1 MPAYLISQTE
11 EILDLEGLR
20 LYVEAVMPIMAR
32 YGARSIVN
40 SFSIERL
47 DGEGPTPLAAG
58 VVEFPDLENL
68 RAFWT
73 SKDHV
78 PLLELRNRSVRTSLL
93 IADVPPEE

>member
-20 LYVEAVMPIMAR
+20 LYVEAVMPLLGR
-32 YGARSIVN
+32 YGGKSIVN
-40 SFSIERL
+40 SYEIERL
-47 DGEGPTPLAAG
+47 EGDAPAPLSAG
-58 VVEFPDLENL
+58 VLEFPSIETL

-73 SKDHV
+73 STEHA
-78 PLLELRNRSVRTSLL
+78 PLLELRGRSVRTSLI